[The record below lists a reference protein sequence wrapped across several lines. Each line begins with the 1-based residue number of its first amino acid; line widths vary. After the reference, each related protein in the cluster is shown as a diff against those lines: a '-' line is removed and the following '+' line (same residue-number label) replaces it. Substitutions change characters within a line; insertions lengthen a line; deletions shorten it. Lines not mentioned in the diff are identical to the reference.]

1 MIRVWYDVVH
11 FVKQLF
17 RFVIIII
24 IYVKI
29 KAKDKLMMNVFQ
41 KHSKILLLLYWSKE
55 KPYLLKGEGDNK
67 ANKVFEHRN
76 T

>member
-1 MIRVWYDVVH
+1 
-11 FVKQLF
+11 
-17 RFVIIII
+17 
-24 IYVKI
+24 
-29 KAKDKLMMNVFQ
+29 MMNVFQ